1 MPGFLGGD
9 RPPRTGPFG
18 QLTIERRVLI
28 VPGSTIPIAG
38 IGDVTAGTVRFVERL
53 PLALAVI
60 LLTTGLALMAAGL
73 HQRGM
78 LLLGIGA
85 AGLLGGLVV
94 AVLFART
101 EQHCLSIASSGGQV
115 FLFTGQR
122 RTLEEARRL
131 LTDKIN
137 AGDESAVYRI
147 NFEKGIVHAAGHI
160 EPLGAT
166 PRGPPPGPAP
176 GANLGPGPAP
186 NFGQSPETG
195 LHPGPA
201 PPLPPGPYA
210 QPGPARLGG
219 LDLPMPAMS
228 APVPVLANGQYPA
241 PEPHIDYAVVLPQIV
256 DMQRFYAQRPDT
268 QEIAERLNEMEFLM
282 RSGTPTPAG
291 RARVSQ
297 LAAEL
302 AAFLGAYPHVV
313 QIFQQAARL
322 AGA

>member
-38 IGDVTAGTVRFVERL
+38 IGEVSAGSVRFVQRI
-53 PLALAVI
+53 PLALAAI
-60 LLTTGLALMAAGL
+60 LLTLGLALTAAGF
-73 HQRGM
+73 HQGGM
-78 LLLGIGA
+78 LLLAAGG

-94 AVLFART
+94 AAVFART

-122 RTLEEARRL
+122 KTLEEARRL

-137 AGDESAVYRI
+137 AGDDSAIYRI
-147 NFEKGIVHAAGHI
+147 NFEKGIVHTPGHI

-176 GANLGPGPAP
+176 GASLGPNLGPGLDP
-186 NFGQSPETG
+186 G

-201 PPLPPGPYA
+201 PPLPHGPYA
-210 QPGPARLGG
+210 QPGASRLGG

-228 APVPVLANGQYPA
+228 APVPVLANGQYPG

>member
-9 RPPRTGPFG
+9 RPPRTGPLG

-38 IGDVTAGTVRFVERL
+38 IGDVSSGAVGFVRKL
-53 PLALAVI
+53 PLALALL
-60 LLTTGLALMAAGL
+60 LLTAGLALAAAGF
-73 HQRGM
+73 HQGAM
-78 LLLGIGA
+78 LLLATGVCS
-85 AGLLGGLVV
+85 LLGGLLVV
-94 AVLFART
+94 AFFVRA
-101 EQHCLSIASSGGQV
+101 EEHCLSIASAGGQV

-122 RTLEEARRL
+122 KTLEEARRL

-137 AGDESAVYRI
+137 SGDDSAVYRI
-147 NFEKGIVHAAGHI
+147 NFAKGIINAAGHF
-160 EPLGAT
+160 E
-166 PRGPPPGPAP
+166 PPGAAP
-176 GANLGPGPAP
+176 PSLGPNPSLGP
-186 NFGQSPETG
+186 Q
-195 LHPGPA
+195 
-201 PPLPPGPYA
+201 PP
-210 QPGPARLGG
+210 PGPARLGG

-228 APVPVLANGQYPA
+228 PPVPVLANGHYPS
-241 PEPHIDYAVVLPQIV
+241 PEAHIDYAIVLPQIV

-268 QEIAERLNEMEFLM
+268 QEIAERLNELEFLV

-291 RARVSQ
+291 RARLGQ

-302 AAFLGAYPHVV
+302 AAILGAYPHVV